1 MYKIFSLLAFVLI
14 FEGCNGGIFSRVGNG
29 VSGTIAQS
37 KVSNAS
43 ENIKKSEKEI
53 KVLKRLRKEKLN
65 YLVKFI
71 EIANGFDKLAEE
83 QTFLKKYLQKK
94 SLKKLSDGERR
105 KAFLSYR
112 LVEENFIKSS
122 LELQSFVEDRK
133 VKIRVKNGFQIEKNH
148 IKLYNAVSSEIGN
161 FLNFS
166 NFIKFETEPK
176 RVSLSPPTY
185 QLNFSSDEKEAYK
198 EELRKYNKAIAR
210 FNYQA
215 SLFNWSLE
223 KDKRFFHQNLE
234 ESHEKIDNFTLK
246 VIPKALGNLSLEFG
260 RFYNGYLSVILYST
274 KTDFQQKFLLNVNNR
289 SSARDL
295 ILDFK
300 NGENSIEVEFW
311 KENENLKFEFSKF
324 EIGGKNLI
332 GYINRDGAKFSRNLY
347 FGIPKK
353 VKYSLSAIPEK
364 TLESIADESFD
375 NDLRKDLERKDFATL
390 DSKKWLVV
398 IGVENYEDLGTVP
411 FSVRSSLLLKD
422 TFHKLLGVPKNQ
434 ILTAIGENATEK
446 NILKIFTD
454 LQRNI
459 ERGDTIYFYYSGH
472 GIPSQNGA
480 LLTAKDSEATS
491 MVKGVSENSDEL
503 KLRNIYQKLQK
514 TRAKKVVTVIDSC
527 FSGSAENE
535 NGKEE
540 DLLGG
545 RGLASSFVYVKPS
558 TKDFEKLKIITA
570 GGEKDFSNS
579 YEIKGHRL
587 FTYFLLKEVI
597 DGERDLDEIFSETK
611 ESVVEKS
618 TDKGEGYIQTPTAEN
633 LEDGDKL

>member
-1 MYKIFSLLAFVLI
+1 MYKIFSLLVFVLI
-14 FEGCNGGIFSRVGNG
+14 LGGCHGGIFSRVGNG
-29 VSGTIAQS
+29 VSGTIAQN

-71 EIANGFDKLAEE
+71 EIANGFDKLAED

-94 SLKKLSDGERR
+94 SLKKLNDGERR

-112 LVEENFIKSS
+112 LVKENFIKSS
-122 LELQSFVEDRK
+122 LQLQSFVEDRK
-133 VKIRVKNGFQIEKNH
+133 VKIRVKNGFQREKNYT
-148 IKLYNAVSSEIGN
+148 KLYHAVSSEIGN
-161 FLNFS
+161 FLDFS
-166 NFIKFETEPK
+166 NFLHFETEPK

-185 QLNFSSDEKEAYK
+185 QLNFNSDEKKAYK
-198 EELRKYNKAIAR
+198 EDLQKYNKEIAK

-223 KDKRFFHQNLE
+223 KDKRFFYQNLE
-234 ESHEKIDNFTLK
+234 ESYEKIDNFIIK
-246 VIPKALGNLSLEFG
+246 VIPKTLGNLSLEFG
-260 RFYNGYLSVILYST
+260 KFYNGYLPVILYST
-274 KTDFQQKFLLNVNNR
+274 KTDFQQKFLLSINNR

-295 ILDFK
+295 ILDFQ

-324 EIGGKNLI
+324 EIGGENLI
-332 GYINRDGAKFSRNLY
+332 GYINRDGAKFSRNFY

-353 VKYSLSAIPEK
+353 VKYSLNAIPEK

-375 NDLRKDLERKDFATL
+375 NDLRKDLERKDFAQL

-411 FSVRSSLLLKD
+411 FSVRSSLLFKD

-446 NILKIFTD
+446 NILKIFSD

-459 ERGDTIYFYYSGH
+459 DRGDTIYFYYSGH

-491 MVKGVSENSDEL
+491 MVKGVSENSNEL

-618 TDKGEGYIQTPTAEN
+618 TDKGEGYIQTPMAEN
-633 LEDGDKL
+633 LENGDRL